1 MALQTATNPE
11 TGERFALIDNEWVPF
26 SKTASNPDTGEK
38 FGLIKNQWMPL
49 NIKAATAP
57 AAPVKPPEPRPED
70 QSMLRQV
77 ADVPLKVGA
86 GLVTGIRM
94 VADAFGADSSVS
106 KNLRSVEDDI
116 AALYSA
122 QSKKDSREIAR
133 IMKEAEDKGILDQI
147 IAGAKAMSV
156 APVDIMA
163 NALGTS
169 APAIAAGLLTTL
181 TGGAPIVATGLGV
194 GTGALMGAGT
204 IKGSIYDATKQVLS
218 EKTKMSPEQ
227 IEAAAIK
234 AQEYKGQNL
243 DQILL
248 GAGLTALSS
257 VTGAEP
263 VIARQLAKDIV
274 GRMTKE
280 EAAAAATKQLTGREA
295 TKAAIRAAAEEETKK
310 AAERGVIKQG
320 AITAGK
326 EFLGEGAEGGQE
338 QMAQNIALQRQGFDV
353 PTMQGV
359 VSQATLEG
367 LAGLGMGA
375 VGGGREAYKAKQEI
389 AEKAAGGQD
398 LKNLFTTY
406 DEEKKIKAPQANAE
420 QLALIDAD
428 TRVKQEEAPPVP
440 PAPTETKKRRKKGEP
455 SGTDTTAGGAGPSVD
470 ATANTTANAPAAPVD
485 TTGDLGGAGTT
496 VPPSGGGTVGGARVE
511 LGSLSQEA
519 QDEINNRRDEVLN
532 LIEDGAATRLINNKL
547 NYLNRLEEKHGV
559 ELFKPSGDALPAKRV
574 SVQKLIDQGKGAIA
588 TAQDTAPA
596 APRGTSVEDAMRL
609 ADKYEKQAEQE
620 RLRLLEESRGESLP
634 NIKVSDAVVENYN
647 AKREEINSASDEHKA
662 TRTQLADNLKN
673 TMKALQEAELESER
687 IDDQLEAAKQKGD
700 DKAVLKLGEQA
711 NEINRRAEDLVLQ
724 VVDAEKA
731 LKEHGAVK
739 PKLPN
744 WNKEITPVEKEVYL
758 DNILNNTPA
767 EHEKAA
773 RALLEY
779 RRQQGMESRE
789 GEGTLDRREQRL
801 IKGYEDNRDATG
813 KVYGF
818 KFPAWRDLSNAAKAA
833 YLRTVANNSGLQQ
846 DVGFAEVAQQINNED
861 KSISSEDK
869 QAQNKN
875 IQKIKD
881 EVRQKSEKLQA
892 YYQKLR
898 DKQTSTSGVMP
909 QKTDQLSNDLVKMI
923 KDNNL
928 KGLLDGIAKKLDD
941 AKVSH
946 QKIYKQIAKL
956 ISNLGLKTKIEFV
969 DSLPGDDLAIY
980 KADIDTIYVTPE
992 GMTYTTILHE
1002 VVHAA
1007 SVRVMN
1013 LYLTGQKKLL
1023 TEYQIKAVEQI
1034 LAIMKST
1041 RGALASR
1048 YENAYENPYEFLAY
1062 ALTDKYFQI
1071 DLHAE
1076 GVEYAQDIAFGLR
1089 KDKIL
1094 DRMPGK
1100 KSMWTEFKKAIA
1112 GIVGYKPGQMV
1123 SNNFMMEL
1131 SAAFEDILSVPTE
1144 PIYLSDLS
1152 AKKKEPKKV
1161 PEGKKTR
1168 EGGLADPELR
1178 KAYELSDAEYPPSK
1192 LAKAVKD
1199 LFTVQGW
1206 RNKATAFVDT
1216 TYEIVSRERRND
1228 LGGKIIRN
1236 LDDAF
1241 NNVAEQLALSTGEKL
1256 QFLTHYLD
1264 QPLTDFKA
1272 AFADWMKL
1280 TGESFKEAS
1289 ATIHMLAEMF
1299 HEPERRKALFVQMV
1313 PLSTDKTFNVGG
1325 KMISAAE
1332 RRTQILGDRTT
1343 GTPGLIDQVELT
1355 DAQKKKLWAELTNL
1369 AENHNDA
1376 YGYSPNPKIGKPKN
1390 DEQAKLLTDM
1400 NSDTYTA
1407 LGINMDEVELRQKQF
1422 AAMPEKQQ
1430 EAANKIFASLK
1441 NLTDATKELNQI
1453 GHYWS
1458 FPVSNITG
1466 MFDYQYYLPF
1476 KNNKDNPKK
1485 PTEKDYYTDPEA
1497 ISRGVSLQEVEN
1509 KTYGRFAVSINPL
1522 LQVMSDAYR
1531 SADRAGRR
1539 NLTQSVKNA
1548 LPYDEKK
1555 NPNGT
1560 GVILGDVVA
1569 HIPYAERDKTDMTQ
1583 FKGGANIFHYNDD
1596 GSIDVLQVGEEHIL
1610 EAIRYAFKH
1619 EKPLVDL
1626 ANAITGWVG
1635 AQHTRY
1641 NVNFAP
1647 KNFVTDMFTNAW
1659 NMGGGMMGP
1668 LAAPKYV
1675 GLVATRVLQNGLGKA
1690 WEIALLNEKGDESS
1704 QQRMANSAKK
1714 DPFVRDMLELIKYGG
1729 KTAYIES
1736 FSIKNNTE
1744 KLKKLE
1750 KNSWIADTKESI
1762 DNLLDT
1768 WSSMFEL
1775 TSRTAAYGM
1784 FREYY
1789 YKKNLEKNMDEK
1801 SAYQAACTQAAAE
1814 TKNLTN
1820 FEKVG
1825 KYGREL
1831 GALYMFIR
1839 PSAISATRAIETAAP
1854 AFTTLDVAKR
1864 HMPAAVQND
1873 PAAVEEYIKNFKQL
1887 RTNSQIMI
1895 ATLMGAGYATYWMA
1909 MMMAP
1914 DDEWKRNSV
1923 RSDNMQQW
1931 TRNARFH
1938 MPDSLGLGKDVIIQI
1953 PWGFGL
1959 GAFPAIGAQI
1969 GGMYHGQ
1976 TSFKDG
1982 MGNIVGSILTDSF
1995 LPIPISKIPVSEQ
2008 PLKWAFD
2015 SVVPSVLRPISEYIM
2030 NMNGIGQA
2038 INSATMRRFGDAFT
2052 GGDRIPE
2059 VYKDF
2064 TAWLYNK
2071 TQGAWDVSP
2080 NTAYFLTNSYI
2091 DGIARI
2097 GEMSYNWVDLSKGEK
2112 AFNPKTDLALL
2123 GSFFGAKSNVDA
2135 REFSSIQEKIKD
2147 LDTRLKTLN
2156 KTNRATAI
2164 EFRAEHPGVENAISV
2179 YNQQIARLDKI
2190 RKRANEIRAMEIPP
2204 IDKQELLRLNILQQN
2219 MLKHEIIERLKVYG
2233 VEP

>member
-1 MALQTATNPE
+1 
-11 TGERFALIDNEWVPF
+11 
-26 SKTASNPDTGEK
+26 
-38 FGLIKNQWMPL
+38 
-49 NIKAATAP
+49 
-57 AAPVKPPEPRPED
+57 
-70 QSMLRQV
+70 
-77 ADVPLKVGA
+77 
-86 GLVTGIRM
+86 
-94 VADAFGADSSVS
+94 
-106 KNLRSVEDDI
+106 
-116 AALYSA
+116 
-122 QSKKDSREIAR
+122 
-133 IMKEAEDKGILDQI
+133 
-147 IAGAKAMSV
+147 
-156 APVDIMA
+156 
-163 NALGTS
+163 
-169 APAIAAGLLTTL
+169 
-181 TGGAPIVATGLGV
+181 
-194 GTGALMGAGT
+194 
-204 IKGSIYDATKQVLS
+204 
-218 EKTKMSPEQ
+218 
-227 IEAAAIK
+227 
-234 AQEYKGQNL
+234 
-243 DQILL
+243 
-248 GAGLTALSS
+248 
-257 VTGAEP
+257 
-263 VIARQLAKDIV
+263 
-274 GRMTKE
+274 
-280 EAAAAATKQLTGREA
+280 
-295 TKAAIRAAAEEETKK
+295 
-310 AAERGVIKQG
+310 
-320 AITAGK
+320 
-326 EFLGEGAEGGQE
+326 
-338 QMAQNIALQRQGFDV
+338 
-353 PTMQGV
+353 
-359 VSQATLEG
+359 
-367 LAGLGMGA
+367 
-375 VGGGREAYKAKQEI
+375 
-389 AEKAAGGQD
+389 
-398 LKNLFTTY
+398 
-406 DEEKKIKAPQANAE
+406 
-420 QLALIDAD
+420 
-428 TRVKQEEAPPVP
+428 
-440 PAPTETKKRRKKGEP
+440 
-455 SGTDTTAGGAGPSVD
+455 
-470 ATANTTANAPAAPVD
+470 
-485 TTGDLGGAGTT
+485 
-496 VPPSGGGTVGGARVE
+496 VGGARVE
-511 LGSLSQEA
+511 LGSLSQET
-519 QDEINNRRDEVLN
+519 QDEISRRRDEVLN
-532 LIEDGAATRLINNKL
+532 LIEDGAANKLITNKL
-547 NYLNRLEEKHGV
+547 NFLNRLEEKHGV
-559 ELFKPSGDALPAKRV
+559 ELFKPSSDGLPAKRV
-574 SVQKLIDQGKGAIA
+574 GVQKLIDQGRGAVA
-588 TAQDTAPA
+588 TAQDTTPA
-596 APRGTSVEDAMRL
+596 APRGASVEDAMRL

-634 NIKVSDAVVENYN
+634 NIKVSDAVVEEYN
-647 AKREEINSASDEHKA
+647 ATREEINRAADEHNQA
-662 TRTQLADNLKN
+662 RTGLSEKLKQLYKDSK
-673 TMKALQEAELESER
+673 EAELASER
-687 IDDQLEAAKQKGD
+687 IDDQLEAAKLKGD
-700 DKAVLKLGEQA
+700 EKAIAKLGEQA
-711 NEINRRAEDLVLQ
+711 NEVTRRAEDLAAEIAT
-724 VVDAEKA
+724 AEKE
-731 LKEHGAVK
+731 LQTYGGTKN
-739 PKLPN
+739 KLPN
-744 WNKEITPVEKEVYL
+744 WDKEITPAEKEVYL
-758 DNILNNTPA
+758 DNIRNNTVE
-767 EHEKAA
+767 EHNAA
-773 RALLEY
+773 AKALLDF
-779 RRQQGMESRE
+779 RRQQGIESRE

-818 KFPAWRDLSNAAKAA
+818 KFPAWRDLSSAAKAA

-846 DVGFAEVAQQINNED
+846 DVGFAEVAQQINNEN
-861 KSISSEDK
+861 KGMSSEAK
-869 QAQNKN
+869 EAQNKN
-875 IQKIKD
+875 IQKIQD
-881 EVRQKSEKLQA
+881 EVRQKSIKLQE

-898 DKQTSTSGVMP
+898 DKQSRTSGTMP
-909 QKTDQLSNDLVKMI
+909 TASERLSNNLIQLI

-928 KGLLDGIAKKLDD
+928 NGLLEGIAEKLKD
-941 AKVSH
+941 ANVSH
-946 QKIYKQIAKL
+946 QKIYRQVAKL
-956 ISNLGLKTKIEFV
+956 VANLGLKTKIEYV
-969 DSLPGDDLAIY
+969 DSLPNNDLAIY
-980 KADIDTIYVTPE
+980 KADKDTIYVTPE

-1002 VVHAA
+1002 VVHAGT
-1007 SVRVMN
+1007 VRVMN
-1013 LYLTGQKKLL
+1013 LFLTGQKKLL

-1041 RGALASR
+1041 KGTLESR
-1048 YENAYENPYEFLAY
+1048 HPNAYENPYEFLAY
-1062 ALTDKYFQI
+1062 AMTDKIFQV
-1071 DLHAE
+1071 DLHGE
-1076 GVEYAQDIAFGLR
+1076 GVEYAQDVAFGLR

-1112 GIVGYKPGQMV
+1112 GIVGYKPGQMI

-1152 AKKKEPKKV
+1152 AKKKEPKKI

-1228 LGGKIIRN
+1228 LGGKIIRD
-1236 LDDAF
+1236 LDDSF

-1313 PLSTDKTFNVGG
+1313 PLKTDKTFNVGG

-1332 RRTQILGDRTT
+1332 RRTQILGDRAT

-1390 DEQAKLLTDM
+1390 AEQAKLLTDM

-1407 LGINMDEVELRQKQF
+1407 LGINMDEVKLRQEQF

-1430 EAANKIFASLK
+1430 EAVNKIFASLK

-1476 KNNKDNPKK
+1476 KNNKDNASR
-1485 PTEKDYYTDPEA
+1485 PTEKDYFVDPEA
-1497 ISRGVSLQEVEN
+1497 ISHGVSLQEVEN
-1509 KTYGRFAVSINPL
+1509 KTHGRFAVSTNPL

-1539 NLTQSVKNA
+1539 NLTQSIKNA
-1548 LPYDEKK
+1548 LPKSEK

-1560 GVILGDVVA
+1560 GVILGDVRA
-1569 HIPYAERDKTDMTQ
+1569 HIPFAEREKTDMSQ

-1641 NVNFAP
+1641 NINFAP

-1690 WEIALLNEKGDESS
+1690 WEIALLNEKGDEQS

-1825 KYGREL
+1825 TYGREL

-1873 PAAVEEYIKNFKQL
+1873 PAAAEEYIKNFKQL

-1923 RSDNMQQW
+1923 RTDNMQQW

-1938 MPDSLGLGKDVIIQI
+1938 MPDSLGLGRDIIIQI

-1976 TSFKDG
+1976 TSIKDG
-1982 MGNIVGSILTDSF
+1982 LGNIAGSILTDSF

-2123 GSFFGAKSNVDA
+2123 GSFFGSKSNVDA

-2164 EFRAEHPGVENAISV
+2164 EFRAEHPGVENAISI
-2179 YNQQIARLDKI
+2179 YNQQVARLDKI